1 LTLRTYVRIIGAPG
15 DLDQSRHFDGI
26 EIVAKRSRKR
36 KLDALVASLQ
46 RRYGQQALRQVRK
59 PVDEPQIAHIATGF
73 PPLDQALGIGGLPRG
88 RVTECIGA
96 YTSGKTT
103 IVLKTMAEST
113 AAGDVVAFIDLER
126 TFNPD
131 YAVRAGV
138 DLSRVI
144 LPPAADPLQALE
156 VIHHLIAA
164 EAGIGLVVFNDVAN
178 LMGQDHAAAW
188 LSATLRQI
196 TSALHQSQCA
206 VVFLTTPLR
215 ARVSAQDYPSGF
227 ALAHYAALR
236 LEFRKTATL
245 RRRDGTRG
253 FRVEVKVLKNKLA
266 APASKPVS
274 LDIYF
279 NGAVESNG
287 II

>member
-1 LTLRTYVRIIGAPG
+1 M
-15 DLDQSRHFDGI
+15 
-26 EIVAKRSRKR
+26 AKNRRKR

-46 RRYGQQALRQVRK
+46 RRYGQQALRQARK
-59 PVDEPQIAHIATGF
+59 PAAKPQIPHIATGF
-73 PPLDQALGIGGLPRG
+73 PALDQALGTSGLPRG
-88 RVTECIGA
+88 RITECIGA

-103 IVLKTMAEST
+103 VVLKAMAEAT

-138 DLSRVI
+138 DLSHVI

-156 VIHHLIAA
+156 MVRHLVA
-164 EAGIGLVVFNDVAN
+164 EAGVGMVVFNDVAN
-178 LMGQDHAAAW
+178 LMGQDHAATW
-188 LSATLRQI
+188 LSTTLRQI
-196 TSALHQSQCA
+196 TGALHQSDC
-206 VVFLTTPLR
+206 VLIFLTTPLR
-215 ARVSAQDYPSGF
+215 AQVSAQDYPSGF

-236 LEFRKTATL
+236 LGFKKTATL

-253 FRVEVKVLKNKLA
+253 FRLEVKVLKNKLA
-266 APASKPVS
+266 APARKPVR